1 MKRQAQPCW
10 ERRSHGGGRCFVS
23 RSGKGV
29 RCWVGLSALL
39 WLATWSSEAVGQEL
53 RRAELTPAGLLQAED
68 ATNALIVNEAE
79 LQQAIQ
85 GLSAPD
91 YQAREQAQR
100 RLIQAG
106 KAALPYLA
114 RALETVDELDLEG
127 LWRLQQTLVRIA
139 LDSDNTAVASE
150 VREILAMNRG
160 ASRATLAEAAAAL
173 GSQWRRLR
181 SDRAVERLQELGA
194 SVMVS
199 GAQADMAMGGV
210 IIERFA
216 MPRQARLGM
225 NPGRIAIRAAAI
237 PIQRRIA
244 EPKPAEPDLRP
255 MPVEENEPPAQAV
268 VPQPGIAL
276 ERNEPNDLEGL
287 GEVEVV
293 IEAAP
298 GIPAELPLRNADVIE
313 KIRAIERRRAVPAMP
328 AETQVPGIAANESG
342 AESTEV
348 EGAMA
353 GEAAYQPAEPWAWVS
368 IYNPNDLER
377 WLIQREEVAVD
388 PSEPWWTDEN
398 GVTHFDPEGVIR
410 RRAALRRAP
419 ELTTSVL
426 NLPVQ
431 GPAMTG
437 DTEPAVELP
446 LSGLQRSV
454 VINEQWQGSIEE
466 LRLLTAVEGLLFLQ
480 LNGLKLGAAE
490 IEVLSSCSELQRLS
504 INRCEIDFDT
514 MLSWM
519 ARRPELMVEATGT
532 ARMGIYGAAGQTGD
546 GCRVGEILAGSPA
559 EQAGLMPGDLIVDI
573 DGVKIPDFQQLALF
587 VSTKK
592 PGDKLE
598 LMILRRDGHRE
609 IVDVELAER
618 E

>member
-1 MKRQAQPCW
+1 MRL
-10 ERRSHGGGRCFVS
+10 VS
-23 RSGKGV
+23 RCGKGV
-29 RCWVGLSALL
+29 RRRVSVLALV
-39 WLATWSSEAVGQEL
+39 WLATWSSVAVGQEA
-53 RRAELTPAGLLQAED
+53 RRTELKPAGLPQKEVAS
-68 ATNALIVNEAE
+68 AAVIVDEAE
-79 LQQAIQ
+79 LQRAIE

-100 RLIQAG
+100 QLIQAG
-106 KAALPYLA
+106 AASLPHLA
-114 RALETVDELDLEG
+114 RALETVDELDLEC

-199 GAQADMAMGGV
+199 GAQADLAMGGV
-210 IIERFA
+210 IVERFA
-216 MPRQARLGM
+216 VRRQARLQM
-225 NPGRIAIRAAAI
+225 IPGRIAIRAAAI

-255 MPVEENEPPAQAV
+255 MPVDENEQPAQEV
-268 VPQPGIAL
+268 VPEGGIAIAV
-276 ERNEPNDLEGL
+276 EEPIDVEGL
-287 GEVEVV
+287 GDVEVV

-298 GIPAELPLRNADVIE
+298 AIPAELPLRNADVIE
-313 KIRAIERRRAVPAMP
+313 KIRAIERMRAVPAIP
-328 AETQVPGIAANESG
+328 AEPGIEVEGFSGEAEVPGITANESG
-342 AESTEV
+342 SEATES
-348 EGAMA
+348 EGTLA
-353 GEAAYQPAEPWAWVS
+353 GEAAYQPAEPWIWVS
-368 IYNPNDLER
+368 IDSPNDLER
-377 WLIQREEVAVD
+377 WLIERQEVAVD
-388 PSEPWWTDEN
+388 PNEPWWTDEN

-410 RRAALRRAP
+410 RRAARRLTP
-419 ELTTSVL
+419 EAATSAL
-426 NLPVQ
+426 NLPVH
-431 GPAMTG
+431 GPAIAG
-437 DTEPAVELP
+437 DTEPAAETSLN
-446 LSGLQRSV
+446 GLQRSV
-454 VINEQWQGSIEE
+454 VINEQWQGAIEE

-480 LNGLKLGAAE
+480 INGLKLRASE
-490 IEVLSSCSELQRLS
+490 IEVLASCGELQRLS
-504 INRCEIDFDT
+504 INRCEIDFEA
-514 MLSWM
+514 MVSWM
-519 ARRPELMVEATGT
+519 ARRPELMIEATGT
-532 ARMGIYGAAGQTGD
+532 ARMGIYGTAAQNGD

-559 EQAGLMPGDLIVDI
+559 ELAGLMPGDLIVDI
-573 DGVKIPDFQQLALF
+573 NGVKIPDFQHLALF
-587 VSTKK
+587 VSTKN